1 MCQRHVWGEAM
12 SMSPRLLRPRDTAFT
27 PRSISGL
34 ALWLDASSSGDMPQ
48 EN

>member
-1 MCQRHVWGEAM
+1 MA
-12 SMSPRLLRPRDTAFT
+12 MSPRLLRPRATGFS
-27 PRSISGL
+27 PRSIPGL